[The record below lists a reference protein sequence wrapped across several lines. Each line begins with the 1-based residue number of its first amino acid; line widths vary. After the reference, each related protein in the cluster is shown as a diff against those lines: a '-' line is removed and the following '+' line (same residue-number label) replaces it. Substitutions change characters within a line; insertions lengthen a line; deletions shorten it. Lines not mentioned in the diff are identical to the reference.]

1 MGEGRFHGDRRGG
14 RVSRCS
20 WSRDGLVVLQAAA
33 DSEVAVTS
41 SGSWWLGR
49 AVCTNSPTR
58 RSAGARC
65 GAQTW
70 GGWIRLLRVPRFP
83 TEAGSSDM
91 ISQAILIR
99 GRPGP
104 RTEQGGAHMD
114 ARALHGDRNGGRGR
128 GCHTPSGGKACRVPL
143 LSLHPAGFSVWIRSL
158 RSSRPSSGAI
168 DFAGDARP
176 AGPWPWLPAGSV
188 RGFRGRPPPPPREG
202 DPSFPGCGRGLEP
215 RGPLTRRPRPR
226 GASSPRSPQ
235 AEAAQQ
241 LEAPAPHLLFTSSL
255 IMIKRRSLAHF
266 PVIYSF
272 FFFLLPLLVKKSH
285 HPSKGNEKC
294 NKNHNLMKH

>member
-1 MGEGRFHGDRRGG
+1 MGEGRFRGDRRG
-14 RVSRCS
+14 VSRCS

-33 DSEVAVTS
+33 VSEVAVTS

-70 GGWIRLLRVPRFP
+70 GGWIRLLRAPRFP

-104 RTEQGGAHMD
+104 EQNKAVPIWMPEPFTETGM
-114 ARALHGDRNGGRGR
+114 GGRGR
-128 GCHTPSGGKACRVPL
+128 GCHARAAGKACRVPL

-158 RSSRPSSGAI
+158 RNSRPSSGAI
-168 DFAGDARP
+168 DFAGDAQP

-188 RGFRGRPPPPPREG
+188 RGFRGRPPSPAG
-202 DPSFPGCGRGLEP
+202 GRP
-215 RGPLTRRPRPR
+215 FFSAVRTRL
-226 GASSPRSPQ
+226 GAPRSLNPQ
-235 AEAAQQ
+235 AAAPGS
-241 LEAPAPHLLFTSSL
+241 LMAPAAPRQRRLSSSRLLHLIYYL
-255 IMIKRRSLAHF
+255 RRL
-266 PVIYSF
+266 
-272 FFFLLPLLVKKSH
+272 
-285 HPSKGNEKC
+285 
-294 NKNHNLMKH
+294 